1 MLYPDWQF
9 KYWLRS
15 VFVPL
20 RRDFVFRRSVV
31 RLQTEEDDDDDDD
44 EGNVS
49 EKKRGRTRLGIRQ
62 AVVLASVLG
71 LTVSVVLFA
80 NVERGRVDE
89 YISALRRAVG
99 VVVEGGMGLLPWS
112 R

>member
-15 VFVPL
+15 IFVPL

-31 RLQTEEDDDDDDD
+31 RLQTEEDDDAD

-62 AVVLASVLG
+62 AVVLASALG
-71 LTVSVVLFA
+71 LTVSVVLSA
-80 NVERGRVDE
+80 NVERGRLDG

-99 VVVEGGMGLLPWS
+99 VVV
-112 R
+112 